1 MLFCCQSLKQLL
13 FCWFCFIDKYSVLR
27 GGREMQ
33 NAIFTIS
40 HFQVSGSLDIKKKKE
55 KTSVCW
61 LFVCCLF
68 LFIPPPLWKQPLSHP
83 LICLLHLFG
92 SCPYTHA
99 HRHKQTDRLWG
110 KMSRV
115 MSRRLTSC
123 SRSGLPPI
131 ICHLHAAP
139 HPSTPS
145 WGTRSP
151 SRRELSSASTELHS
165 FHTSPSLEPT

>member
-55 KTSVCW
+55 KNICVLTV
-61 LFVCCLF
+61 
-68 LFIPPPLWKQPLSHP
+68 
-83 LICLLHLFG
+83 CLLSFSIHSPTSLKTTSFPSSHLPASSVG
-92 SCPYTHA
+92 SCPFTHA
-99 HRHKQTDRLWG
+99 HRHRQTDRLWG
-110 KMSRV
+110 KTSRV